1 MSEFFSRLI
10 DQSKDPVEILGYAA
24 QLVFF
29 LRFFVQWLASEKKK
43 EVVIP
48 AAFWWLSIA
57 GGLMQAVYGVQKH
70 APNLFVAQSIA
81 VFLYSRNM
89 ILHRRKARA
98 LVGAGDGSEPQG

>member
-1 MSEFFSRLI
+1 MPEFLGKLV
-10 DQSKDPVEILGYAA
+10 DQSKDPIEILGYAA
-24 QLVFF
+24 QFVFF
-29 LRFFVQWLASEKKK
+29 LRFFVQWLASERKK

-57 GGLMQAVYGVQKH
+57 GGVMQAFYGVQKG

-89 ILHRRKARA
+89 ILDRRRRRA
-98 LVGAGDGSEPQG
+98 LAGAGDGTGPLG

>member
-1 MSEFFSRLI
+1 MGDFFAKLI

-24 QLVFF
+24 QFVFF

-57 GGLMQAVYGVQKH
+57 GGLMQAVYGVKKG
-70 APNLFVAQSIA
+70 APNLFVAQSVA

-98 LVGAGDGSEPQG
+98 LGAGDGTGTAA

>member
-1 MSEFFSRLI
+1 MAEFFGKLI
-10 DQSKDPVEILGYAA
+10 EQSKDPIEILGYAA
-24 QLVFF
+24 QFVFF

-57 GGLMQAVYGVQKH
+57 GGVMQAVYGVKKG

-89 ILHRRKARA
+89 TLHARKRRA
-98 LVGAGDGSEPQG
+98 LAAADATAGPRA